1 MGASL
6 PRGTAQRAQTNNSIL
21 ARRATK
27 QDRVCS
33 PLVEALKA
41 AAGAEYEGVLETR
54 LEALRIPFATEAD
67 LRAGG
72 FARTPVR
79 LYACAKG

>member
-1 MGASL
+1 M
-6 PRGTAQRAQTNNSIL
+6 Q
-21 ARRATK
+21 

-41 AAGAEYEGVLETR
+41 AAGAEYEGVLEAR
-54 LEALRIPFATEAD
+54 LQALRIPFATEAD

-79 LYACAKG
+79 CAVCKGGAKDAGA

>member
-1 MGASL
+1 MHL
-6 PRGTAQRAQTNNSIL
+6 RCRA
-21 ARRATK
+21 

-41 AAGAEYEGVLETR
+41 AAGVEYEELLAAALTAVGV
-54 LEALRIPFATEAD
+54 PFATEAD

-79 LYACAKG
+79 THAQRSV

>member
-1 MGASL
+1 M
-6 PRGTAQRAQTNNSIL
+6 QRLETLTRLQHA
-21 ARRATK
+21 A

-41 AAGAEYEGVLETR
+41 AAGAEYEAVLEAR
-54 LEALRIPFATEAD
+54 LRALRIPFATEAD

-79 LYACAKG
+79 TRLYRTNARKSRKDARWR